1 MQGMVGSLCLWGWGS
16 VEGWQSGMHSFANRK
31 GAGKEP
37 MNSCFLLHLASL
49 EAAVCQG
56 VRRPGFWCQ
65 FCHRGTA

>member
-1 MQGMVGSLCLWGWGS
+1 M
-16 VEGWQSGMHSFANRK
+16 EGWQSGMHSFANRK